1 MLESWNTEIF
11 ERKERCRFIVEHG
24 NIIERGYKYKN
35 KKLLVLH
42 INYKKKKIEV
52 KKMKTQKHFSV
63 YTLITT

>member
-52 KKMKTQKHFSV
+52 KKMKT
-63 YTLITT
+63 